1 MHANFRRV
9 SLFALLVTAFMLL
22 LTYVYWHI
30 EQQELTAKRQ
40 QVFAASADQ
49 IKAII
54 ELRLSR
60 YELMLRGVKGFYES
74 SQLVRPR
81 EFHSYI
87 EALQLAQNLPGLQRV
102 ALAIYVPKAKQAQH
116 LADMRQRDITNYRIK
131 PSGQRAEYA
140 PIALIEPYT
149 GSNLSAIGF
158 DIMSNPIAYS
168 ALMQSRDSGDTAF
181 TRKLNLIQD
190 AGEIVPATVMYV
202 PIYDTRQPLT
212 TLAER
217 RAAIIGWVSGPLRI
231 TDFMGGL
238 ASQLDADIGIKIYE
252 GDTLSASTLLYSNHS
267 LPDAAQMASGSTT
280 VRTLDIG
287 GQRWTLALHALPK
300 FGDRFSEQKQFQ
312 FAASGMALS
321 LLLGWLVWLL
331 GSGRERA
338 VLLARDMTQELREAQ
353 LALEGTL
360 NAMPD
365 VLFEL
370 GLDGRYYNY
379 RTSRQHLLAVPP
391 EVLIGKLISE
401 VLPPQA
407 TAICLDALQEANEK
421 GYSSGKQI
429 EIPLGAELHWFEL
442 SVARKDG
449 DALDQPRFIMISRD
463 ITDRVLAQNQ
473 LRIAAIAFESQ
484 EGIIVTDAN
493 NIILRVNQAF
503 TAITGFGAD
512 EVVGATPKMLS
523 SGRQDK
529 HFYAVMWDSINHTGA
544 WSGEIWN
551 RRKNGEIYPE
561 HLTITAVKDAHD
573 VVTNYVATLIDITL
587 SKAASD
593 EIKML
598 AFYDQ
603 LTSLPNRRLLID
615 RLNQALAASA
625 RSSKKGALLFLD
637 LDHFKTLNDSLGH
650 DVGDLLLQQVAS
662 RLVGCVR
669 EGDTVARI
677 GGDEFVLIL
686 EDLNEDALAAAT
698 HTEAIAEK
706 ILQQLREPFQLGT
719 HVCHSTP
726 SIGAT
731 LFDEH
736 QFGVDDLLKQADI
749 AMYEAKNSGRNKL
762 RFFDPKMQEAIAQ
775 RVYFERELH
784 KAIKQHQFELYYQ
797 IQVDSSGMATG
808 AEALIRW
815 QHPERGMISPVNFI
829 PLAEETGLILP
840 IGQWV
845 LDAACAQLQAWQQD
859 ALTCDLMLAVNVS
872 ARQFLQENFL
882 AQVLLAVEHH
892 SINPSRL
899 KLELTESMLLDNI
912 DDIVTKMNALNAI
925 GIRFSLDDF
934 GTGYSSLQYL
944 KMLPLN
950 QLKIDQSF
958 VRDIA
963 SDSSD
968 RAIVC
973 TIITMAHSLD
983 IDVIAEGVETAE
995 QQQFLLDNGCKN
1007 YQGYLFSKP
1016 LPLAG
1021 FESLLRK
1028 ISQLL

>member
-1 MHANFRRV
+1 
-9 SLFALLVTAFMLL
+9 
-22 LTYVYWHI
+22 
-30 EQQELTAKRQ
+30 
-40 QVFAASADQ
+40 
-49 IKAII
+49 
-54 ELRLSR
+54 
-60 YELMLRGVKGFYES
+60 
-74 SQLVRPR
+74 
-81 EFHSYI
+81 
-87 EALQLAQNLPGLQRV
+87 
-102 ALAIYVPKAKQAQH
+102 
-116 LADMRQRDITNYRIK
+116 
-131 PSGQRAEYA
+131 
-140 PIALIEPYT
+140 
-149 GSNLSAIGF
+149 
-158 DIMSNPIAYS
+158 
-168 ALMQSRDSGDTAF
+168 
-181 TRKLNLIQD
+181 
-190 AGEIVPATVMYV
+190 
-202 PIYDTRQPLT
+202 
-212 TLAER
+212 
-217 RAAIIGWVSGPLRI
+217 
-231 TDFMGGL
+231 
-238 ASQLDADIGIKIYE
+238 
-252 GDTLSASTLLYSNHS
+252 
-267 LPDAAQMASGSTT
+267 
-280 VRTLDIG
+280 
-287 GQRWTLALHALPK
+287 
-300 FGDRFSEQKQFQ
+300 
-312 FAASGMALS
+312 
-321 LLLGWLVWLL
+321 
-331 GSGRERA
+331 
-338 VLLARDMTQELREAQ
+338 
-353 LALEGTL
+353 
-360 NAMPD
+360 
-365 VLFEL
+365 
-370 GLDGRYYNY
+370 
-379 RTSRQHLLAVPP
+379 
-391 EVLIGKLISE
+391 
-401 VLPPQA
+401 
-407 TAICLDALQEANEK
+407 
-421 GYSSGKQI
+421 
-429 EIPLGAELHWFEL
+429 
-442 SVARKDG
+442 
-449 DALDQPRFIMISRD
+449 
-463 ITDRVLAQNQ
+463 
-473 LRIAAIAFESQ
+473 
-484 EGIIVTDAN
+484 
-493 NIILRVNQAF
+493 
-503 TAITGFGAD
+503 
-512 EVVGATPKMLS
+512 MLS